1 MYSQLH
7 MFLSPTAVA
16 IVLMTLRLL
25 VADERARAYGRERK
39 AATRASAFCRT
50 HCASRQCRGEP
61 ARLPEA
67 RQQSTAYAALR
78 SLPAAVLVCH
88 SLQYVHAHQ
97 QISR

>member
-25 VADERARAYGRERK
+25 VADERDRAYGRERK
-39 AATRASAFCRT
+39 AATRASSFCRT
-50 HCASRQCRGEP
+50 HCAPRQCRGEP
-61 ARLPEA
+61 GGLPEA

-78 SLPAAVLVCH
+78 SPPAFVLGKGH
-88 SLQYVHAHQ
+88 HLQAIWFYTYFL
-97 QISR
+97 